1 MKTSK
6 RMTGVY
12 KQVDRLKA
20 YALNEAA
27 QLLKKVSTVKFDET
41 VELAFALGVDVKK
54 ADQMVR
60 GVVTLPHGTGKNVRI
75 LVFAGEAQ
83 AKEALKAGADFAGFE
98 EYFTKVKEGW
108 VDYDVVVSTP
118 DLMRE
123 VGKLG
128 KVLGPKGLMPT
139 PKAGTVTADVKVAVQ
154 EIKKGK
160 IEYRIDKQANVAVA
174 IGKLSFDSEKIVEN
188 ATTVI
193 DAILKSKPVSSKGEY
208 LKGLSIAS
216 TMGPGLR
223 LDVKLLTAEKEE

>member
-6 RMTGVY
+6 RMANIY

-20 YALNEAA
+20 YPLNEAVD
-27 QLLKKVSTVKFDET
+27 LLKKNTSVKFDET
-41 VELAFALGVDVKK
+41 VELAFTLGVDVKK

-60 GVVTLPHGTGKNVRI
+60 GVVTLPHGTGKKVRI

-83 AKEALKAGADFAGFE
+83 AKEALDAGADFAGFE
-98 EYFTKVKEGW
+98 EYFSKVKEGW
-108 VDYDVVVSTP
+108 VDYDVVISTP

-139 PKAGTVTADVKVAVQ
+139 PKAGTVTANVKAAVR
-154 EIKKGK
+154 EIKLGK
-160 IEYRIDKQANVAVA
+160 IEYRMDKQANVAVGV
-174 IGKLSFDSEKIVEN
+174 GKLSFDVEKIMAN
-188 ATTVI
+188 ATSVVN
-193 DAILKSKPVSSKGEY
+193 AVLKSKPMSSKGEY

-223 LDVKLLTAEKEE
+223 LDVKLLTVEKE